1 MVAACSYGVKME
13 LHRSIAGRIKVHFPT
28 VACDMLVNSEMAR
41 RPKYL
46 NLLRIRLPLPGVISI
61 MHRVSGAA
69 LFVALPLLLY
79 WFQQSLTSFATFSA
93 LKMLFTHWPVKI
105 VVIGLLWG
113 YFHHLCAG
121 LRHLALDLH
130 FGTGLAAARLSSA
143 IVLFVGVS
151 LTSIAA
157 VLLW

>member
-1 MVAACSYGVKME
+1 
-13 LHRSIAGRIKVHFPT
+13 
-28 VACDMLVNSEMAR
+28 MLANPEMAR

-61 MHRVSGAA
+61 MHRVSGAV
-69 LFVALPLLLY
+69 LFIALPLLLY
-79 WFQQSLTSFATFSA
+79 WFQQSLTSLVTFDV
-93 LKMLFTHWPVKI
+93 LKAVFSHWLVKI
-105 VVIGLLWG
+105 IVLGLLWG

-130 FGTGLAAARLSSA
+130 FGTGLTAARQSSVIA
-143 IVLFVGVS
+143 LIAGMVLT
-151 LTSIAA
+151 LIAA

>member
-1 MVAACSYGVKME
+1 
-13 LHRSIAGRIKVHFPT
+13 
-28 VACDMLVNSEMAR
+28 MLADSEMAR

-46 NLLRIRLPLPGVISI
+46 NPLRIRLPLPGVISI
-61 MHRVSGAA
+61 MHRVSGAV
-69 LFVALPLLLY
+69 LFIALPLLLY
-79 WFQQSLTSFATFSA
+79 WFQQSLTSLAAFDA
-93 LKMLFTHWPVKI
+93 LKAVFSDWPVKI
-105 VVIGLLWG
+105 IALGLLWG

-143 IVLFVGVS
+143 LVLAAGVL
-151 LTSIAA
+151 LTVVAA